1 MSIVVDVNRASDTN
15 QDDYIYERIK
25 KAAQD
30 GEIERLYKLVEED
43 PYILKHFE
51 RVPFCETPLHTA
63 AEKGQTHF
71 AMELMNLKPS
81 LALKLNAS
89 GFSPM
94 HLALQNNHIRT
105 VRGFIAMDSS
115 LVSIKG
121 RGRITPLH
129 HVARLGDAELL
140 GEFLFSCPSSIDDL
154 TIKCETA
161 LHIAVKNHWFEAIK
175 VLLGWVKRANREEVL
190 NWKDEDGNTVLHIAA
205 LTNQP
210 EVMKLLRGSVK
221 AKAKNLDGKTA
232 MDILQTH
239 RSPLSPEATSSLFHS
254 AKERLV
260 SSTTTTLAK
269 YLSTKP
275 SFIEKWSSVFGL
287 TNLSKTKHTSLN
299 SNDNRSVILVVAIL
313 IVTATYQANLSPPGG
328 FWQEDSKHCDRDDHL
343 AGQMTMSFYE
353 AIFFYVPNGIAFFL
367 SLYVIMI
374 LTVGLPMWKVLY
386 GSIAALGIANFAML
400 NITFPTSHTEH
411 RPGEVILN
419 VFLSTYPAITAIIVF
434 APFVVFFLNKWRR
447 RRVDF
452 PARYFSSP
460 HELS

>member
-1 MSIVVDVNRASDTN
+1 MSIVVDVSDTY
-15 QDDYIYERIK
+15 QDDNIYERIK

-30 GEIERLYKLVEED
+30 GDIERLYKMVAED
-43 PYILKHFE
+43 HYILKHYE
-51 RVPFCETPLHTA
+51 KLPFCETPLHVA
-63 AEKGQTHF
+63 AEKGHTHF
-71 AMELMNLKPS
+71 AMEVMTLKPS
-81 LALKLNAS
+81 LALKLNPS

-94 HLALQNNHIRT
+94 HLALLNNHIRMA
-105 VRGFIAMDSS
+105 RGFIAIDSS
-115 LVSIKG
+115 LVSVRG
-121 RGRITPLH
+121 RGGITPLH

-140 GEFLFSCPSSIDDL
+140 GEMLCAFPSSVDDL

-161 LHIAVKNHWFEAIK
+161 VHIAVKNHRFEAFR
-175 VLLGWVKRANREEVL
+175 VLFGWVKRSNREEVL
-190 NWKDEDGNTVLHIAA
+190 DWKDEDGNTVLHIAA

-221 AKAKNLDGKTA
+221 SKAKNNDNKTA
-232 MDILQTH
+232 KDILQTH
-239 RSPLSPEATSSLFHS
+239 QSHLSPKPISSSLIQI

-260 SSTTTTLAK
+260 YGTTTTTLAK

-275 SFIEKWSSVFGL
+275 SFLEKLSSVLGL
-287 TNLSKTKHTSLN
+287 TNLNKTRQTSPN
-299 SNDNRSVILVVAIL
+299 SDDSRSVILVVAVL

-328 FWQEDSKHCDRDDHL
+328 FWQEDSKRGDRDDHL
-343 AGQMTMSFYE
+343 AGQMTMTFYE
-353 AIFFYVPNGIAFFL
+353 AIFFYIPNGIAFFL

-411 RPGEVILN
+411 RPGGVILN
-419 VFLSTYPAITAIIVF
+419 VFLYTYPAITAIIVF
-434 APFVVFFLNKWRR
+434 APFAVFFLNKWRR

-452 PARYFSSP
+452 PARYFTSP

>member
-1 MSIVVDVNRASDTN
+1 MSGCDAGGNKNTVGADAWVTSEAMSIVVDVNRVSDTN
-15 QDDYIYERIK
+15 QDDNIYERIK

-30 GEIERLYKLVEED
+30 GDIERLYKLVAED
-43 PYILKHFE
+43 PYVLKHFE
-51 RVPFCETPLHTA
+51 RVPFCETPLHIA

-71 AMELMNLKPS
+71 VMELMNLKPS

-129 HVARLGDAELL
+129 HVARSGDAELL
-140 GEFLFSCPSSIDDL
+140 GEFLCSCPSSIDDL
-154 TIKCETA
+154 TTKCETA
-161 LHIAVKNHWFEAIK
+161 FHIAVKNHWIEACK
-175 VLLGWVKRANREEVL
+175 VLLGWIKRADREEVL
-190 NWKDEDGNTVLHIAA
+190 DWKDEDGNTVLHIAA

-210 EVMKLLRGSVK
+210 EVMKLLRGSLK
-221 AKAKNLDGKTA
+221 AEAKNLD
-232 MDILQTH
+232 
-239 RSPLSPEATSSLFHS
+239 ATSSLFHS

-287 TNLSKTKHTSLN
+287 TNLNKTRHTSLN
-299 SNDNRSVILVVAIL
+299 SNDSRSVILVVAIL

-328 FWQEDSKHCDRDDHL
+328 FWQEDSKQGDRDDHL
-343 AGQMTMSFYE
+343 AGQMTMTFKE
-353 AIFFYVPNGIAFFL
+353 AIFFYIPNGIAFFL
-367 SLYVIMI
+367 SPICDHDSHSWTPHVE
-374 LTVGLPMWKVLY
+374 
-386 GSIAALGIANFAML
+386 GSLWF
-400 NITFPTSHTEH
+400 H
-411 RPGEVILN
+411 
-419 VFLSTYPAITAIIVF
+419 
-434 APFVVFFLNKWRR
+434 
-447 RRVDF
+447 
-452 PARYFSSP
+452 SS
-460 HELS
+460 SRNC